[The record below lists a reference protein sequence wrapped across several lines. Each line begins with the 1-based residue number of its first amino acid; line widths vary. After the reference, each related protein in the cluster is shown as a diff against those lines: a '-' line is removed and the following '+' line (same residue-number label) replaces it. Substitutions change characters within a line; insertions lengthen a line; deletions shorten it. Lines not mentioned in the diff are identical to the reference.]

1 MVSTAAALKYLL
13 VTIIIIVIHLHF
25 GKEGYHSAHRDH
37 SLSALVFPSN

>member
-25 GKEGYHSAHRDH
+25 GKEGYMAMGSEFYF
-37 SLSALVFPSN
+37 LS